1 MPYVDETYYTNTYCG
16 MTVPNW
22 SRYDLRAEDF
32 IDQITRYRIA
42 AAGISSFPA
51 AVQTLIQKAVCAQI
65 EYYVENGIDVAQTG
79 ISASDYTIGKVHVGN
94 GRTNNGESGK
104 GTMASPA
111 AIAYLE
117 QTGLLNPQVPLASDV
132 FVPFID
138 GGLT

>member
-32 IDQITRYRIA
+32 IDQNYALSYSGGGDFLLPRRRTDLN
-42 AAGISSFPA
+42 P
-51 AVQTLIQKAVCAQI
+51 KAVCAQI

-79 ISASDYTIGKVHVGN
+79 ISASDYTIGKVHVGS